1 MTGIPDREPRMDPY
15 ATERV
20 GNPREDL
27 SGLAVRQPYRSAGPW
42 LSPDALELLDMLGS
56 RAVVGVSADG
66 SKLLT
71 KRGGLGMFEKGGN
84 AAALQELKQSD
95 LANDDGKLTSEGLLC
110 TQPLRQS
117 LGAWRITT
125 RLGGRQSLLQLWT
138 GAGGDALVLAG
149 PSGHQQVMADPAQ
162 GQFSEHAQ
170 MDYIRAGEAAAVV
183 TSWLGIG
190 PSWFHQ
196 EPPFALEPHVY
207 EARLQDRIAPRPS
220 PAPGPAELWEHPWLG
235 WQAEGEDGASVT
247 FINAGS
253 AGQYLV
259 QAEDG
264 KAVFERVP
272 ARNVYRHLAT
282 MFLGA
287 GVTPG

>member
-1 MTGIPDREPRMDPY
+1 MTGIPDREPRMDTY

-20 GNPREDL
+20 GKPREDL

-42 LSPDALELLDMLGS
+42 LSPDALELLGMLGP
-56 RAVVGVSADG
+56 RAVVGVSPDG
-66 SKLLT
+66 SELVT

-84 AAALQELKQSD
+84 AAALEELKRSE
-95 LANDDGKLTSEGLLC
+95 LANDDGKLTSAGLLC
-110 TQPLRQS
+110 TQPLRET
-117 LGAWRITT
+117 LGAWRITA

-138 GAGGDALVLAG
+138 GADGDALVLAG
-149 PSGHQQVMADPAQ
+149 PSGHEHVMADPAQ
-162 GQFSEHAQ
+162 GQFSGHAQ
-170 MDYIRAGEAAAVV
+170 MDYIRAGEAAGVV

-196 EPPFALEPHVY
+196 EPPFALESHVY
-207 EARLQDRIAPRPS
+207 DARLQDRMAPPPA

-235 WQAEGEDGASVT
+235 WQVEGEDGASVT

-259 QAEDG
+259 HAEYG

-287 GVTPG
+287 GVAPG